1 MSETNTLRQGSQR
14 DVVFTLLVSV
24 MQEDTEEVVFMLGEW
39 RFHVCFTW
47 TSLLDC
53 LFYIYMLWYIIWY
66 NMLLYKKQ
74 EFFSYFYAESPFPLK
89 NQGYRQIL
97 TGFPGGLEVKASA
110 SNARDLGSIP
120 GLGRTPGEGNGNSL
134 QYSCLGNPMDRGAW

>member
-1 MSETNTLRQGSQR
+1 
-14 DVVFTLLVSV
+14 
-24 MQEDTEEVVFMLGEW
+24 
-39 RFHVCFTW
+39 
-47 TSLLDC
+47 
-53 LFYIYMLWYIIWY
+53 
-66 NMLLYKKQ
+66 MLLYKKQ

-120 GLGRTPGEGNGNSL
+120 GLGRTPGEWLPTPVFLPGEFYGQTVKL
-134 QYSCLGNPMDRGAW
+134 QSQT